1 MMPAADGMRTSTQR
15 VWLAA
20 AAGLVAVLLVGGGW
34 LVWQGLSDPQ
44 PGLRSAAES
53 LLPPDGFSSEPVALG
68 APELVDGV
76 PWGFALTPHGAA
88 SAAVTAVAVTGQPE
102 VVFDAD
108 RFDEVAAVVFTVEEA
123 VVQARQV
130 EVARTEF
137 ELSEW
142 GRQPASRRLY
152 FFAPV
157 AVRLLAYQPDPSPVA
172 RVEVWAMTLVGVGDA
187 GGAVFTT
194 STVDLEGVGT
204 TWTVTGVD
212 TVEGPTPLVHAHPSA
227 PGRTRTLLRESVATW
242 PLPLPAEQ
250 RP

>member
-1 MMPAADGMRTSTQR
+1 MTDGYGGRSSAQR
-15 VWLAA
+15 VWLAG
-20 AAGLVAVLLVGGGW
+20 AAGLVVVLLGAGGW
-34 LVWQGLSDPQ
+34 LAWQGLQHPTVTLPDRPSPAM
-44 PGLRSAAES
+44 PPVEAAA
-53 LLPPDGFSSEPVALG
+53 GPVAFG

-76 PWGFALTPHGAA
+76 PWGFPLTPHGAA
-88 SAAVTAVAVTGQPE
+88 AAAVTAVAVTGQPE
-102 VVFDAD
+102 VVFDPE
-108 RFDEVAAVVFTVEEA
+108 RFARVAAVVFTAEEA
-123 VVQARQV
+123 AAQARQV

-142 GRQPASRRLY
+142 GRQPESRRLY

-157 AVRLLAYQPDPSPVA
+157 AVRLVAYEPAPSPAA
-172 RVEVWAMTLVGVGDA
+172 RAEVWAMTLVGVGDA

-194 STVDLEGVGT
+194 STVDLEADGA

-212 TVEGPTPLVHAHPSA
+212 TVEGPTPLVHAHASA
-227 PGRTRTLLRESVATW
+227 PGRTRTLLRDSVATW

>member
-1 MMPAADGMRTSTQR
+1 MPAGDGMRTSTQR
-15 VWLAA
+15 MWLAA
-20 AAGLVAVLLVGGGW
+20 AAGLVAVLLLGGGW

-44 PGLRSAAES
+44 PGLRFAAGS
-53 LLPPDGFSSEPVALG
+53 LLPPGAFSSEPVALG

-76 PWGFALTPHGAA
+76 PWGFALTPSGAA

-108 RFDEVAAVVFTVEEA
+108 RFDEVAAVVFTVDEA

-157 AVRLLAYQPDPSPVA
+157 AVRLLAYQPDSSPVA
-172 RVEVWAMTLVGVGDA
+172 RVEVWAMTLVGVGDT

-212 TVEGPTPLVHAHPSA
+212 TVEGPTPLVQAHPSA
-227 PGRTRTLLRESVATW
+227 PGRTRALLRESVATW